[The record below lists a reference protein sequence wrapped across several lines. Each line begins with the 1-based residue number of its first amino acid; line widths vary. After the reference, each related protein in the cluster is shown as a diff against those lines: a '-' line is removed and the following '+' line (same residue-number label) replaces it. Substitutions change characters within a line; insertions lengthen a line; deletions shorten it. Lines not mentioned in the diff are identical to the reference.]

1 MSAGSGP
8 AYGLAAALAT
18 CGAVENVYLTAVKLS
33 GAAPSLCSSTGAG
46 CGEVLSSPWATWLG
60 VPLSSLG
67 AAADAAV
74 AVAAVYGET
83 QRRDGTP
90 ESVNPARLAVLA
102 GATTLAT
109 VSAYL
114 LTVLATQ
121 LGGQPCPYCLTSAAL
136 SAGTLACAVRGLD
149 AAERERLTAP
159 AVALAV
165 AVLVSLAVPQSQTA
179 ARQAAR
185 DALDLPFAEVE
196 VTGQSSAEAVA
207 LAQHLS
213 RVGARM
219 YGAFW
224 CSHCGEQKQMF
235 GREAAAAL
243 PYVECFPEGYRKGV
257 PIAQACEAQHLD
269 GFPTW
274 VFPDGTRVEGDQ
286 SLEKLKQ
293 LSGFTAGQ

>member
-1 MSAGSGP
+1 MATGGGP
-8 AYGLAAALAT
+8 AYSLAAALAT

-33 GAAPSLCSSTGAG
+33 GAAPALCSSTGAG

-60 VPLSSLG
+60 LPLSALG
-67 AAADAAV
+67 AATYAAV
-74 AVAAVYGET
+74 AAAALYGET
-83 QRRDGTP
+83 QRREGTP
-90 ESVNPARLAVLA
+90 ERVNPARLAVLA
-102 GATTLAT
+102 GGATLAS

-136 SAGTLACAVRGLD
+136 SAGTLACAVRGLE
-149 AAERERLTAP
+149 AEERERLAGP
-159 AVALAV
+159 AVALAL
-165 AVLVSLAVPQSQTA
+165 AVVVSLGVPQSQAA

-185 DALDLPFAEVE
+185 NALDLPFSEVE
-196 VTGQSSAEAVA
+196 VTGQSTPQAVA

-224 CSHCGEQKQMF
+224 CSHCGEQKQLF
-235 GREAAAAL
+235 GRQAAAEL
-243 PYVECFPEGYRKGV
+243 PYVECFPQGYRKGV

-286 SLEKLKQ
+286 TLEKLGK
-293 LSGFTAGQ
+293 LSGFTGAR